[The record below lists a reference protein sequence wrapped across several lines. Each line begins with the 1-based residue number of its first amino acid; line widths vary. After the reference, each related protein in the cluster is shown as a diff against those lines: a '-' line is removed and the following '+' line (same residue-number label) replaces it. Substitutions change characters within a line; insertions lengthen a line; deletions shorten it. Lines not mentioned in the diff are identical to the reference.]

1 MKAIFF
7 SLIII
12 AVIALGC
19 TTQKEEYTFSD
30 GLTELQVIEDKYN
43 LSDNTTSV
51 QNLENG
57 KIELILLRHKLDD
70 YNETRDINALRSLT
84 DFRIFYIDIQKNAK
98 IGSDMMQ
105 NVNVSCA
112 NNVTILNALTYIEN
126 SVENSQITAN
136 KFLEFKTNFPEYLN
150 RTNINNNF
158 DIYIVQIASNL
169 NNSSTQI
176 KTQLE
181 SC

>member
-1 MKAIFF
+1 MKAIFLSF
-7 SLIII
+7 III

-19 TTQKEEYTFSD
+19 TTQKEDYIFSN
-30 GLTELQVIEDKYN
+30 GLTELQAIEDKYN
-43 LSDNTTSV
+43 LSANTTSV

-57 KIELILLRHKLDD
+57 KIELILLRHKFDD
-70 YNETRDINALRSLT
+70 YNETRDITALKSLT
-84 DFRIFYIDIQKNAK
+84 EFRVFYIDVQKNAK
-98 IGSDMMQ
+98 IGSDMML

-112 NNVTILNALTYIEN
+112 NNKTISEALVYIDD

-150 RTNINNNF
+150 RTRINNNF
-158 DIYIVQIASNL
+158 DIYIIQIASNL

-176 KTQLE
+176 KMQLE